1 MLLREVLDRSILKIR
16 VQLTEPRDAARLK
29 PHIGRIFYV
38 EDDNSI
44 FYSLKLPM
52 EDRDSR
58 WFRWRFTRV
67 GVGEEDTLDEILG
80 L

>member
-1 MLLREVLDRSILKIR
+1 
-16 VQLTEPRDAARLK
+16 
-29 PHIGRIFYV
+29 
-38 EDDNSI
+38 
-44 FYSLKLPM
+44 M